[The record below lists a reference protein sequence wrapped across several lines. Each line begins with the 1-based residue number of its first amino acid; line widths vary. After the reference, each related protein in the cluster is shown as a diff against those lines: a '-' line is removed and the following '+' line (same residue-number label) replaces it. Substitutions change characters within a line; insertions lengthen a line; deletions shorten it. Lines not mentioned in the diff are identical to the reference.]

1 MLFGTCISPCPN
13 RSLHVG
19 WQMELK
25 PCPIAGNGSAWAP
38 LSIVPCERTFWD
50 DGHTFAVYR
59 QGSCCTAAWHGP
71 FICVCDS
78 KVKLTGAGIVEKRV
92 IDCKGQIEG
101 IDAWIRCRSQLGDV
115 VRCKGCKCT
124 VVVVEV
130 ELQTG
135 TGRVTSRH
143 KPSPVLQ
150 TDDIQ
155 NRAAIIIET
164 RLNRDV

>member
-1 MLFGTCISPCPN
+1 MVLFPGKVISHACGYRTPVTGDSQLRVWLGLHVTGTTLAVTSGYWSVAKRICCIGPSPN

-50 DGHTFAVYR
+50 DGYTFAVYR
-59 QGSCCTAAWHGP
+59 QGSCRTAAWHGP

-101 IDAWIRCRSQLGDV
+101 IDA
-115 VRCKGCKCT
+115 
-124 VVVVEV
+124 
-130 ELQTG
+130 
-135 TGRVTSRH
+135 
-143 KPSPVLQ
+143 
-150 TDDIQ
+150 
-155 NRAAIIIET
+155 
-164 RLNRDV
+164 